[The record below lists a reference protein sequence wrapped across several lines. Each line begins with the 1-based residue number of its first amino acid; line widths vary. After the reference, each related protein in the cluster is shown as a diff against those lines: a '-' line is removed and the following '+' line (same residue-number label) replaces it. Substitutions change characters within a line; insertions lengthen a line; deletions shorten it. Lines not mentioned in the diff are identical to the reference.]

1 MICKNSENIL
11 DKNPRPLIRMVWE
24 RVKPHSQFL
33 DLGCGNGRDTLFMGN
48 KGFNVTAL
56 DKSISN
62 IQKLQKIVSEN
73 GLNNQI
79 TLIHKDAKD
88 FCIEKNKYSVINIFN
103 LLQFLPQKD
112 SFEIIKGVKSNLK
125 KSGFVIISAF
135 SAQDPSYKQD
145 NNKIKSYF
153 STQEL
158 LKLFLDFD
166 ILFYIEDVILE
177 QGHRGSS
184 HPHKHGIVKI
194 VARKK

>member
-1 MICKNSENIL
+1 MICENSENIL

-24 RVKPHSQFL
+24 KVKPHSQFL
-33 DLGCGNGRDTLFMGN
+33 DLGCGNGRDTLFMSS

-62 IQKLQKIVSEN
+62 IQKLQKIVSKN

-135 SAQDPSYKQD
+135 STQDPSYKQ

-177 QGHRGSS
+177 QV
-184 HPHKHGIVKI
+184 IVGRHI
-194 VARKK
+194 PINME